1 MGSTARSW
9 TQLRKTGR
17 TATHPRTAKTTGA
30 APSSHTTTQSSPA
43 TSLAWYETSETTW
56 EILSESPLIRG
67 SHSLT
72 GDQVRSLVPRAR
84 QGDDAAFEALV
95 KHHQSRIYNHVARMV
110 QDPSEAEDLAQETFV
125 RVYQALPHFR
135 GEASFQTWLY
145 RIASNL
151 AIDAS
156 RRRKRRQWQTVSLD
170 EPLDEEDSP
179 LLRDVADGGCRTPGE
194 SVESSA
200 LHDQVWS
207 AIAELSEKLR
217 PVVVLY
223 DLQGLSYEEIAG
235 VLGCPLGTVKSRLFN
250 ARCQLRDKLRQ
261 RLPQDFLADLTAP
274 VQSSTFGAT
283 TF

>member
-1 MGSTARSW
+1 MGTIAETWTPLTTTRQPETRSKTRGTAKHTRDHSTA
-9 TQLRKTGR
+9 TQ
-17 TATHPRTAKTTGA
+17 A
-30 APSSHTTTQSSPA
+30 APASASWSDLSGTTWDLPSALPA
-43 TSLAWYETSETTW
+43 T
-56 EILSESPLIRG
+56 R
-67 SHSLT
+67 SLT
-72 GDQVRSLVPRAR
+72 LTEEQVRDLVYRAR
-84 QGDDAAFEALV
+84 HGESAAFEALV
-95 KHHQSRIYNHVARMV
+95 KHYQSRIYNHIARMV

-125 RVYQALPHFR
+125 RAYQALSHFR

-156 RRRKRRQWQTVSLD
+156 RRRKRRQWQTLSLD
-170 EPLDEEDSP
+170 EPLDDEESP
-179 LLRDVADGGCRTPGE
+179 LARDLADASARTPGE
-194 SVESSA
+194 TAESSS
-200 LHDQVWS
+200 LRDQVWS

-235 VLGCPLGTVKSRLFN
+235 ILGCPLGTVKSRLFN

-283 TF
+283 SF